1 MPTMEVDGKKIT
13 FEGKKMILQ
22 ACLDAGVEL
31 PHYCYRSGLSVV
43 ASCRICLVEAEH
55 PNPKD
60 PTQMIKI
67 PKLIPSCQTPAVD
80 GMKVYSK
87 TPKAVA
93 NQKAVMEFL
102 LINHPLDCPVCDQ
115 AGECF
120 LQDYSY
126 QYGRAE
132 SRFEEDKAKKP
143 KKDIGPHVL
152 LYSDRCIMCTRCVR
166 FTQEISGTGEL
177 AVFGRGHKEEINVFQ
192 GRPLDNPLSGNVVD
206 ICPVGALLDKD
217 MLFTQ
222 RVWFL
227 KSTPSISPFTSGG
240 ENIFIEHNQG
250 RIYRIKPRFNAEIN
264 QWWIS
269 DDIRYGWKF
278 VHEDR
283 LGNVLVRGR
292 ADTDWETAE
301 AHLDGM
307 IRKAVA
313 EKGPGSTALVLSAF
327 DTTEEMYLAAKWIRS
342 IDPKAWLALNPPR
355 VEGEDQTFKNP
366 GTGAVTYVIRAEKAP
381 NRRGAEKI
389 MKHLGG
395 NTCDLSE
402 LAAKVG
408 GGAFAAAVVVADPI
422 AGTDRAVE
430 TALAGLD
437 NIAALGTRRTALTER
452 AALSLPVCTWAEKG
466 GVFENFAGHIQAFDR
481 AIEPLEKTR
490 STGAIFWSLLGKS
503 VAYRP
508 QDGRAMMAEDGLVE
522 YGAVSVPAREEK
534 IQLMEFAPL

>member
-31 PHYCYRSGLSVV
+31 PHYCYHSGLSVV

-60 PTQMIKI
+60 PAQMIKI
-67 PKLIPSCQTPAVD
+67 PKLIPSCQTPAMD

-87 TPKAVA
+87 SPKAVA

-126 QYGRAE
+126 KYGRAE

-152 LYSDRCIMCTRCVR
+152 LYSDRCIMCSRCVR

-192 GRPLDNPLSGNVVD
+192 GRALDNPLSGNVVD

-227 KSTPSISPFTSGG
+227 KSTVSISPFTSGG

-250 RIYRIKPRFNAEIN
+250 RIYRIKPRFNGEIN
-264 QWWIS
+264 KWWIS

-278 VHEDR
+278 VHENR
-283 LGNVLVRGR
+283 LNQLEVRGR
-292 ADTDWETAE
+292 PEAAWETAE
-301 AHLDGM
+301 AHLEGM
-307 IRKAVA
+307 MRKAVA
-313 EKGPGSTALVLSAF
+313 EKGSGSIALVLSAF
-327 DTTEEMYLAAKWIRS
+327 DTTEEMYLAAKWIRG
-342 IDPKAWLALNPPR
+342 IDRQAWLVLNPPR
-355 VEGEDQTFKNP
+355 VEGTDQTFKNP
-366 GTGAVTYVIRAEKAP
+366 ATGAVTYVIRAEKAP

-389 MKHLGG
+389 IAHFSG
-395 NTCDLSE
+395 NTCDLAE
-402 LAAKVG
+402 LAAKVT
-408 GGAFAAAVVVADPI
+408 GGAFAAAVVVLDPI

-430 TALAGLD
+430 TAMTGLD
-437 NIAALGTRRTALTER
+437 NVAVLSSRPTALTAR
-452 AALSLPVCTWAEKG
+452 ASLVLPVCTWAEKD
-466 GVFENFAGHIQAFDR
+466 GVFENFAGRIQAFDR
-481 AIEPLEKTR
+481 AIEPLENTR
-490 STGAIFWSLLGKS
+490 SAGSIFWSLLGES
-503 VAYRP
+503 DTYRS
-508 QDGRAMMAEDGLVE
+508 QDGRSRMGGDGLVD
-522 YGAVSVPAREEK
+522 YAGVRVPQHEK
-534 IQLMEFAPL
+534 KVQLMEFSPL